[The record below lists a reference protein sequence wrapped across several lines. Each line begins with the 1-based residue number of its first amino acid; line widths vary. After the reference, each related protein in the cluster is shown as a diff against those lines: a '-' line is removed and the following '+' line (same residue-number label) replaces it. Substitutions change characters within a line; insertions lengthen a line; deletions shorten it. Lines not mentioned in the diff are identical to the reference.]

1 METDDDQGEASGENG
16 DQVAL
21 FGEWQTEP
29 YQPPWVV
36 DGRVPRNDYGRQD
49 VFTPAMV
56 PIGGTHLKGQS
67 DRMKER
73 IPTALTG
80 LIEKRILGKPDD
92 SFFLFFCSF

>member
-49 VFTPAMV
+49 VFTSAMV

-67 DRMKER
+67 DRENDR
-73 IPTALTG
+73 AAHG
-80 LIEKRILGKPDD
+80 FNWIE
-92 SFFLFFCSF
+92 